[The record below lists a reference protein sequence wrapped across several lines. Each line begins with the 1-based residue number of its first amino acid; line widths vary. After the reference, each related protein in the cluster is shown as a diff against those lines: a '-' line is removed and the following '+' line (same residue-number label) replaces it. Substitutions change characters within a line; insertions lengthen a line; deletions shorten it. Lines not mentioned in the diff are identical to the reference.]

1 MSFQERRAIASLIS
15 TILVSAF
22 YSAYMVQRYPEASA
36 YSVEVFHFWG
46 SFFLI
51 LIPVSIVAKIIIYIL
66 FSIIN
71 AIATREEEPAI
82 TDERDKLIELKAQTT
97 SNYVFI
103 VGFILALSSLV
114 VDMPPSVIFIILLL
128 SGIVSQMISDIST
141 FYFYRRGV

>member
-114 VDMPPSVIFIILLL
+114 VDMPPSVMFIILLL

>member
-22 YSAYMVQRYPEASA
+22 YSACMVQRYPEASA

-114 VDMPPSVIFIILLL
+114 VDMPPSVMFIILLL